1 MSDPGMRDSTDVV
14 SALQQAYHALR
25 LAVDLQRR
33 PDHDAGTQARI
44 EEIHQL
50 RTTLSAAALLM
61 HSVRLDRHLD
71 VVAWSDKG
79 APSPQITPAELLA
92 QADTDLRAAMR
103 HLDQAAS
110 SLTAARIKLT
120 HLSWHSGGS
129 P

>member
-1 MSDPGMRDSTDVV
+1 MSDPGMRDSTEVV
-14 SALQQAYHALR
+14 ATLQQAYNALR

-33 PDHDAGTQARI
+33 SDRDAGTQTRI
-44 EEIHQL
+44 EEIHEL
-50 RTTLSAAALLM
+50 RITLSAAALLM
-61 HSVRLDRHLD
+61 QSVRLDRHLD

-79 APSPQITPAELLA
+79 APSPEITPAELLA

-110 SLTAARIKLT
+110 SLTAARKKLT
-120 HLSWHSGGS
+120 HVSWHSGGS